1 MYSNQKLRVKWRDHY
16 SDSFMVSNG
25 VKQGGV
31 LSPVL
36 FGVYIDSLL
45 FELKKSGYG
54 CCVGPH
60 FAGCLGYAD
69 DLVLLSPTK
78 KGLKHMLDIAD
89 EFSKCFHVNFNG
101 AKCQYVIFDRKHYWK
116 RDTISIF
123 GSDVNSQEY
132 VIHLGHTLYADV
144 TKHNV
149 DGILCNFY
157 KQFNM
162 FRSKFKGISNSVQ
175 ANLFST
181 YCTSFYGVALLP
193 LCKLNAIHVAYRK
206 SLRVVLN
213 LPYRTHCGI
222 LNCMSNL
229 LCEKHYFMRRFIKF
243 AFNALN
249 HASDVI
255 RYIFEQ
261 SVGSKQSVFYQ
272 NIEFC
277 CKNLNVT
284 YDIFNKSMYN
294 CVKCVSLACSNFCKT
309 EENHAKANMIKEL
322 RMCKTGQCNIMNLT
336 INDIDDII
344 YNVCVN

>member
-1 MYSNQKLRVKWRDHY
+1 
-16 SDSFMVSNG
+16 
-25 VKQGGV
+25 
-31 LSPVL
+31 
-36 FGVYIDSLL
+36 
-45 FELKKSGYG
+45 
-54 CCVGPH
+54 
-60 FAGCLGYAD
+60 
-69 DLVLLSPTK
+69 
-78 KGLKHMLDIAD
+78 
-89 EFSKCFHVNFNG
+89 
-101 AKCQYVIFDRKHYWK
+101 
-116 RDTISIF
+116 
-123 GSDVNSQEY
+123 
-132 VIHLGHTLYADV
+132 
-144 TKHNV
+144 
-149 DGILCNFY
+149 
-157 KQFNM
+157 
-162 FRSKFKGISNSVQ
+162 
-175 ANLFST
+175 
-181 YCTSFYGVALLP
+181 
-193 LCKLNAIHVAYRK
+193 
-206 SLRVVLN
+206 
-213 LPYRTHCGI
+213 
-222 LNCMSNL
+222 MSNL

-309 EENHAKANMIKEL
+309 EENNAKANIIKEL